1 MNNDHII
8 PAVEKA
14 VLLLGRLGK
23 SKRGATQA
31 ELAKEL
37 EITPSTCYR
46 IIQTLLR
53 HDWIAKLPGN
63 RYDLSGGM
71 LSAAMKLAGR
81 ASRFEAAQP
90 LLEALSAKIGLS
102 CKLSIR
108 QGAEQMT
115 ILRAE
120 SPRPMA
126 VSGKVGS
133 RFPLVEGSVGAA
145 LLRADAEADILALAA
160 ECREDVPERQRPE
173 LTLRRI
179 AEIKAKGFCLNS
191 GASRWK
197 VAAMSVPVMEV
208 DGQVAAA
215 LTLLGFDDDF
225 PADKL
230 DALAA
235 QATATA
241 ADCAKL
247 C

>member
-14 VLLLGRLGK
+14 VMLLGRLGR
-23 SKRGATQA
+23 SGRGLTQA
-31 ELAKEL
+31 ELSKEL
-37 EITPSTCYR
+37 GITPSTCYR
-46 IIQTLLR
+46 IIQTLLK
-53 HDWIAKLPGN
+53 HDWLAKLPDN
-63 RYDLSGGM
+63 RYDLSGGL

-90 LLEALSAKIGLS
+90 LLEALSAKTGLS

-108 QGAEQMT
+108 QGAEQVT

-145 LLRADAEADILALAA
+145 LLRSDAEADILALAA
-160 ECREDVPERQRPE
+160 ACREDIPERRDPS
-173 LTLRRI
+173 LPLRRV
-179 AEIKAKGFCLNS
+179 AALKATGFCFNS
-191 GASRWK
+191 GTGRWK
-197 VAAMSVPVMEV
+197 VAALSTPVMEP

-225 PADKL
+225 PEGKL
-230 DALAA
+230 GELAA
-235 QATATA
+235 QAATT
-241 ADCAKL
+241 CKQL
-247 C
+247 S